1 MSSSGLLLPCISDDD
16 IAWACRVLRLPQTA
30 FTGSDGNDPRL
41 AVIKWLDSL
50 DVQACPGS
58 GKTTLL
64 VAKLA
69 ILARHWTERRR
80 GICVLSHTN
89 VARREIENR
98 LGYTPEGKRLLSYP
112 HFVGTIHGFVNEF
125 LALPWLRSKP
135 FPVRIIDD
143 EICLQRRWGKLPRKT
158 RAGLESNSHDKNVL
172 RMAATDFSVGAVRW
186 GKNGTLS
193 TTSETY
199 QALQRAC
206 RKSCEEGYFCHNEMF
221 LWALEL
227 LDRAP
232 QMRDALR
239 GRFPLLFID
248 EVQDTSEAQ
257 SLLLFRL
264 FMEGINPVI
273 RQRFGDSNQAIY
285 QYSGQRDTVTTD
297 PFPDAARLKAIPNS
311 HRFGQEIAGFANP
324 LAASPHGL
332 IGLGPRRDEISS
344 DTTGKHAI
352 FLFDDQTIGHV
363 MPCYASYLLKLFSE
377 IELQAGMFTA
387 VGAVHRPGSD
397 DKVPRFVAHYWSAYD
412 HELATS
418 EPRPGTFLQYLA
430 AGRRLMRSSGEA
442 HHMIEKIADG
452 VLRLVGILNPLAD
465 IPARKRKHR
474 CVRELLADH
483 PERDKS
489 YIELVCF
496 LLTVCD
502 DAASEDWNQ
511 KWAPQVIA
519 VAAAIAGT
527 SENSAA
533 ATAFLSIQEPPT
545 TGSQPSAATQRD
557 NVFRYPS
564 ENPKAHIRVGSIH
577 SVKGET
583 HTATL
588 VLDTFFHSHHLST
601 LRPWLIGKKAGG
613 GCENARN
620 ISRLKQHYVAMSRPS
635 HLLCLAMRED
645 CLLND
650 DVSALKGRGWRLA
663 RVTAGGV
670 VVWL

>member
-16 IAWACRVLRLPQTA
+16 IAWACRVLGLPQTA
-30 FTGSDGNDPRL
+30 FAGSEGNDPRL
-41 AVIKWLDSL
+41 AVIKWLDPL
-50 DVQACPGS
+50 DVEACPGS

-125 LALPWLRSKP
+125 IALPWLRSKP

-172 RMAATDFSVGAVRW
+172 RMAATNFSVGAVRW

-199 QALQRAC
+199 QALQGAC
-206 RKSCEEGYFCHNEMF
+206 RRSCEEGYFCHNEMF
-221 LWALEL
+221 LWAEEL
-227 LDRAP
+227 LNRVP
-232 QMRDALR
+232 QMREALR

-248 EVQDTSEAQ
+248 EVQDTSEEQ
-257 SLLLFRL
+257 SLLLSRF
-264 FMEGINPVI
+264 FIEGSNPVI
-273 RQRFGDSNQAIY
+273 RQRFGDSNQGIY
-285 QYSGQRDTVTTD
+285 QYSGQKDTLTTD
-297 PFPDAARLKAIPNS
+297 LFPDAARLKTIPNS
-311 HRFGQEIAGFANP
+311 HRFGQEIADFANP
-324 LAASPHGL
+324 LAASPQGL
-332 IGLGPRRDEISS
+332 IGLGPRREKISS
-344 DTTGKHAI
+344 DTAGKHTI

-363 MPCYASYLLKLFSE
+363 MPCYASYLLELFSE
-377 IELQAGMFTA
+377 TELQAGMFTA
-387 VGAVHRPGSD
+387 VGAVHRPGED

-418 EPRPGTFLQYLA
+418 EPRPATFLQYLA
-430 AGRRLMRSSGEA
+430 AGQKLMRSSGET
-442 HHMIEKIADG
+442 HHMVEKIADG
-452 VLRLVGILNPLAD
+452 VLRLVEILNPLAD

-474 CVRELLADH
+474 CVRELLANH
-483 PERDKS
+483 PELDKRYVQFVS
-489 YIELVCF
+489 FLV
-496 LLTVCD
+496 TGGD
-502 DAASEDWNQ
+502 NAPEDWDQ
-511 KWAPQVIA
+511 KLVPEVIA
-519 VAAAIAGT
+519 VAAAIAGG
-527 SENSAA
+527 SEDFAA
-533 ATAFLSIQEPPT
+533 AAPFLSVQQPPT
-545 TGSQPSAATQRD
+545 GSSQPSAATQRD

-564 ENPKAHIRVGSIH
+564 ENPKAYIRVGSIH

-601 LRPWLIGKKAGG
+601 LRPWLIGKKSGG
-613 GCENARN
+613 SSENARN

-645 CLLND
+645 CLPSG
-650 DVSALKGRGWRLA
+650 DVPALKERGWRMA
-663 RVTAGGV
+663 RVTASGA
-670 VVWL
+670 VWL

>member
-1 MSSSGLLLPCISDDD
+1 MSSSGLVLPSISDDD
-16 IAWACRVLRLPQTA
+16 IAWACRVLGLPQSA

-41 AVIKWLDSL
+41 AVIKWLDPL
-50 DVQACPGS
+50 DVEACPGS

-112 HFVGTIHGFVNEF
+112 HFVGTIHAFVNEF

-143 EICLQRRWGKLPRKT
+143 EVCLQRRWGKLPWKT

-186 GKNGTLS
+186 GKNGVLS

-199 QALQRAC
+199 QALKGAC
-206 RKSCEEGYFCHNEMF
+206 RTSCEEGYFCHNEMF

-232 QMRDALR
+232 KMREALR

-248 EVQDTSEAQ
+248 EVQDTSEEQ
-257 SLLLFRL
+257 SLLLSRL
-264 FMEGINPVI
+264 FMEGANPVI

-297 PFPDAARLKAIPNS
+297 PFPDTARLKTIPNS
-311 HRFGQEIAGFANP
+311 HRFGQEIADFANP
-324 LAASPHGL
+324 LAAYPHGL
-332 IGLGPRRDEISS
+332 IGLGPRCDEISS
-344 DTTGKHAI
+344 DTAGKHAI
-352 FLFDDQTIGHV
+352 FLFDDQTVGHV
-363 MPCYASYLLKLFSE
+363 MPCYASYLIELFSE
-377 IELQAGMFTA
+377 TELQAGIFTA
-387 VGAVHRPGSD
+387 VGAVHRPGDD

-418 EPRPGTFLQYLA
+418 EPRPGTFLQYLT
-430 AGRRLMRSSGEA
+430 AGRQLTRSSGET
-442 HHMIEKIADG
+442 HHMVEKIADG

-474 CVRELLADH
+474 CVREVLAGH
-483 PERDKS
+483 PELDKS
-489 YIELVCF
+489 YVEIVS
-496 LLTVCD
+496 LLATGRG
-502 DAASEDWNQ
+502 DAAFVDWK
-511 KWAPQVIA
+511 KWAPQVLAI
-519 VAAAIAGT
+519 AAAIAGT
-527 SENSAA
+527 SEDSAA
-533 ATAFLSIQEPPT
+533 ATAFLSLQQPPT
-545 TGSQPSAATQRD
+545 GDSQPSASTQRD

-577 SVKGET
+577 SIKGET

-588 VLDTFFHSHHLST
+588 VLDTFFHSHHVCT
-601 LRPWLIGKKAGG
+601 LRPWLIGKKVGG
-613 GCENARN
+613 GSENARN

-645 CLLND
+645 CLSNG
-650 DVSALKGRGWRLA
+650 DVSTLKERGWRTA

-670 VVWL
+670 IWL